1 MTQMRETAQD
11 KVREEKLLRIMSEHL
26 GCHYWQ
32 NPNLIKYRLDGWFY
46 KPKFEGDNKGSM
58 VGCAEC
64 KWYGDGKTAFCALNV
79 PKYAE
84 LINLSEMTGLPSYFV
99 FREQGK
105 WGYIVLHTGSNK
117 AATFSVIQTGGTP
130 KGRTPNP
137 DDIEPL
143 IKFDKS
149 CIQWQEAGDN

>member
-1 MTQMRETAQD
+1 
-11 KVREEKLLRIMSEHL
+11 
-26 GCHYWQ
+26 
-32 NPNLIKYRLDGWFY
+32 
-46 KPKFEGDNKGSM
+46 
-58 VGCAEC
+58 
-64 KWYGDGKTAFCALNV
+64 LNV